1 MLFDLRLFYFSPSA
15 SHFWS
20 RPVLMEIILH
30 RQQLSRLK
38 LYKIV
43 QCIDN
48 IVINDPPLAFRVAP
62 DFLVPVELLHSMGSP
77 SRR

>member
-1 MLFDLRLFYFSPSA
+1 
-15 SHFWS
+15 
-20 RPVLMEIILH
+20 MEIILH

-62 DFLVPVELLHSMGSP
+62 DFLVPVELLRSMGSP